1 MTSLLPS
8 LLRDTGDPF
17 RSIQK
22 EIDRVFESFSGA
34 MPDTVRAFAGGRF
47 PAVDVAET
55 GEAIGVT
62 AELPGM
68 IEADIDVSIADR
80 AATIQGEKVTE
91 SESEEKEFHVVERAS
106 GKFRRT
112 IPLAFVPDPD
122 QVEAVFENGVLT
134 LHIPKPPEQA
144 AQPRKIAVNA
154 AK

>member
-8 LLRDTGDPF
+8 LLRDKGDPF
-17 RSIQK
+17 RSLQK
-22 EIDRVFESFSGA
+22 EVDRVFESFAGA
-34 MPDTVRAFAGGRF
+34 LPDSLRAIAGGGF

-55 GEAIGVT
+55 DKAIHVT

-68 IEADIDVSIADR
+68 TEAEIDVSIVDTTV
-80 AATIQGEKVTE
+80 TIQGEKVTE

-106 GKFRRT
+106 GKFKRT
-112 IPLAFVPDPD
+112 IPLAFMPDPD
-122 QVEAVFENGVLT
+122 QVEAAFENGVLE

-144 AQPRKIAVNA
+144 AEPRKIAINA